1 LQAGYNYASSFNT
14 FDAAGARKALS
25 NYDAGNLGL
34 FQEGFVSAMQD
45 KARGGVDKL
54 LIGLDKAS
62 SVGKLNDVFP
72 SKNGTQANQIQTM
85 VDLENMTH
93 DVQRIELSANL
104 ADSAKPGS
112 GRFLVDIASATPGL
126 FAGLTTTSAGVGAGV
141 GIGGWLANKAV
152 QGTISLAQKRI
163 ATQVAETLASGDKNK
178 ILELSKLAETTPAVR
193 STIEKLEPFLNHTL
207 LTMTGVNAAN
217 ANPREQRASGGSVI
231 DKAADKLVS
240 ESMRNQ
246 KLLAHHTEQM
256 LSMPDDAIVQA
267 LHVARSVAA

>member
-1 LQAGYNYASSFNT
+1 
-14 FDAAGARKALS
+14 
-25 NYDAGNLGL
+25 
-34 FQEGFVSAMQD
+34 
-45 KARGGVDKL
+45 
-54 LIGLDKAS
+54 
-62 SVGKLNDVFP
+62 
-72 SKNGTQANQIQTM
+72 
-85 VDLENMTH
+85 
-93 DVQRIELSANL
+93 VQRIELSANL
-104 ADSAKPGS
+104 ADSAKPGW
-112 GRFLVDIASATPGL
+112 GRYLVDIASATPGL

-207 LTMTGVNAAN
+207 LTMTGVNAAD

-246 KLLAHHTEQM
+246 KLLAHHACQTM
-256 LSMPDDAIVQA
+256 LLCRRSMWHAVLLLSI
-267 LHVARSVAA
+267 

>member
-1 LQAGYNYASSFNT
+1 
-14 FDAAGARKALS
+14 
-25 NYDAGNLGL
+25 
-34 FQEGFVSAMQD
+34 
-45 KARGGVDKL
+45 
-54 LIGLDKAS
+54 
-62 SVGKLNDVFP
+62 
-72 SKNGTQANQIQTM
+72 M

-104 ADSAKPGS
+104 ADSAKPGW
-112 GRFLVDIASATPGL
+112 GRYLVDIASATPGV
-126 FAGLTTTSAGVGAGV
+126 FAGLTTTSSGVGAGTSALVGAGV
-141 GIGGWLANKAV
+141 GLGGWLANKAA